1 MGKGQSFLIYGV
13 EKTEDPCAKNKTK
26 QNKTGPDDYLT
37 IYTKLNSKFMK
48 ALKII
53 PETIK
58 ILKQNTDGKLLE
70 IGIDAQCRGNK
81 EN

>member
-1 MGKGQSFLIYGV
+1 MVLRKP
-13 EKTEDPCAKNKTK
+13 KTHVPKKKNQKTKKNKTRL
-26 QNKTGPDDYLT
+26 DDYLT

-48 ALKII
+48 ELKIT